1 LYAVKNSY
9 PFVYLRITNS
19 ERIVVSV
26 NPAERPC
33 VAVLKEVTKAKPIL
47 VQDAA
52 FLERRLE
59 MNPISFGIF
68 KVEN

>member
-1 LYAVKNSY
+1 
-9 PFVYLRITNS
+9 
-19 ERIVVSV
+19 
-26 NPAERPC
+26 
-33 VAVLKEVTKAKPIL
+33 

-52 FLERRLE
+52 FLEGRLE